1 MELKH
6 HTRIIFCVTEAKL
19 LIVPY
24 GIETL
29 HIRYKVALA
38 HVLLIVPYGI
48 ETEQVGVQNVCTGL
62 LIVPYGIET
71 PSNTQKVMAVS
82 GLLIVPY
89 GIETEKVNEY
99 TLSVN
104 VLLIVPYGIETC
116 GIEI

>member
-1 MELKH
+1 MELK
-6 HTRIIFCVTEAKL
+6 RVKSW
-19 LIVPY
+19 
-24 GIETL
+24 GIYTT
-29 HIRYKVALA
+29 IR
-38 HVLLIVPYGI
+38 LLIVPYGI